1 MEEEDEAA
9 GRVGE
14 GLRVGDFPKC
24 INKTKILYC
33 CKMNFYS
40 AKYEDTAG
48 PSEDKIIV
56 HIFSELE
63 NYLCVLFKIQMD

>member
-1 MEEEDEAA
+1 MRPQAEW
-9 GRVGE
+9 GRGWHAK
-14 GLRVGDFPKC
+14 RIGDFPKC

-48 PSEDKIIV
+48 SPEDKIIV
-56 HIFSELE
+56 QIFSELA